1 MLSDL
6 SVISSPP
13 NLKSIPD
20 FEVKIKVDKTFM
32 SKFIAGKGA
41 LADTDNFTVITDDEG
56 VKVVIGYAE
65 INTNRV
71 TLPVETE
78 SYDTIENVSF
88 NANLFRDVLVAN
100 KECESATLE
109 VSSGGLAR
117 INFKIDEYDATY
129 YSGCRYRCV
138 METTYVDKSRVTV
151 RPIYKP
157 LAKDMIEKNHYSGR
171 LSSCRYPLGVFYKTD
186 NPHQFFD
193 ETEEKLIG
201 VACYGFPVGRRVVG
215 SIFKEEIIENKNVL
229 ELTRL
234 FIHDGVW

>member
-1 MLSDL
+1 MNKHSLNRFIDKYYLGGNCSSVVINSKGDKLSTRFITGDKNLLGELHMTGWNFDEADLGVYNTEQLVKLLSVLSENISMNLTKAGDKAVSLKISDTNSDVNYMLSDL

-20 FEVKIKVDKTFM
+20 FEVKIKVDKSFM
-32 SKFIAGKGA
+32 SKFVAGKGA
-41 LADTDNFTVITDDEG
+41 LTDTDNFTVITDDEG

-78 SYDTIENVSF
+78 SYDKIENVSF

-109 VSSGGLAR
+109 VSSQGLAR

-129 YSGCRYRCV
+129 YLV
-138 METTYVDKSRVTV
+138 AD
-151 RPIYKP
+151 
-157 LAKDMIEKNHYSGR
+157 
-171 LSSCRYPLGVFYKTD
+171 TD
-186 NPHQFFD
+186 
-193 ETEEKLIG
+193 
-201 VACYGFPVGRRVVG
+201 V
-215 SIFKEEIIENKNVL
+215 
-229 ELTRL
+229 
-234 FIHDGVW
+234 

>member
-1 MLSDL
+1 MNKHSLNRFIEKYYLGGNCSSVVINSKGDSLSTRFITGDKNLLGELSMTGWNFDKADLGVYNTEQLVKLLSVLSENITMNLTKAGDKAVSLKISDTNSDVNYMLSDL

-20 FEVKIKVDKTFM
+20 FEVKIKVDKSFM
-32 SKFIAGKGA
+32 SKFVAGKGA
-41 LADTDNFTVITDDEG
+41 LTDTDNFTVITDDDG

-78 SYDTIENVSF
+78 SYDKIENVSF

-109 VSSGGLAR
+109 VSSQGLAR

-129 YSGCRYRCV
+129 YLV
-138 METTYVDKSRVTV
+138 AD
-151 RPIYKP
+151 
-157 LAKDMIEKNHYSGR
+157 
-171 LSSCRYPLGVFYKTD
+171 TD
-186 NPHQFFD
+186 
-193 ETEEKLIG
+193 
-201 VACYGFPVGRRVVG
+201 V
-215 SIFKEEIIENKNVL
+215 
-229 ELTRL
+229 
-234 FIHDGVW
+234 

>member
-1 MLSDL
+1 MTGWSFDEADLGVYNTEQLVKLLSVLSENISMNLTKAGDKAVSLKISDTKSDVNYMLSDL

-20 FEVKIKVDKTFM
+20 FEVKIKVDKSFM
-32 SKFIAGKGA
+32 SKFVAGKGA
-41 LADTDNFTVITDDEG
+41 LTDTDNFTVITDDEG

-78 SYDTIENVSF
+78 SYDKIENVSF

-109 VSSGGLAR
+109 VSSQGLAR

-129 YSGCRYRCV
+129 YLV
-138 METTYVDKSRVTV
+138 AD
-151 RPIYKP
+151 
-157 LAKDMIEKNHYSGR
+157 
-171 LSSCRYPLGVFYKTD
+171 TD
-186 NPHQFFD
+186 
-193 ETEEKLIG
+193 
-201 VACYGFPVGRRVVG
+201 V
-215 SIFKEEIIENKNVL
+215 
-229 ELTRL
+229 
-234 FIHDGVW
+234 

>member
-1 MLSDL
+1 MTGWSFDEADLGVYNTEQLVKLLSVLSDNISMNLTKAGDKAVSLKISDTKSDVNYMLSDL

-20 FEVKIKVDKTFM
+20 FEVKIKVDKSFM

-41 LADTDNFTVITDDEG
+41 LTDTDNFTVITDDEG
-56 VKVVIGYAE
+56 VKIVIGYAE

-78 SYDTIENVSF
+78 SYDKIENVSF

-109 VSSGGLAR
+109 VSSQGLAR

-129 YSGCRYRCV
+129 YLV
-138 METTYVDKSRVTV
+138 AD
-151 RPIYKP
+151 
-157 LAKDMIEKNHYSGR
+157 
-171 LSSCRYPLGVFYKTD
+171 TD
-186 NPHQFFD
+186 
-193 ETEEKLIG
+193 
-201 VACYGFPVGRRVVG
+201 V
-215 SIFKEEIIENKNVL
+215 
-229 ELTRL
+229 
-234 FIHDGVW
+234 

>member
-1 MLSDL
+1 MNKHSLNRFIEKYYLGGNCSSVVINSKGDSLSTRFITGDKNLLGELNMTGWSFDEADLGVYNTEQLVKLLSVLSENITMNLTKAGDKAVSLKISDSKSDVNYMLSDL

-20 FEVKIKVDKTFM
+20 FEVKIKVDKSFM

-41 LADTDNFTVITDDEG
+41 LTDTDNFTVITDDDG

-78 SYDTIENVSF
+78 SYDKIENVSF
-88 NANLFRDVLVAN
+88 NAKLFRDVLVAN

-109 VSSGGLAR
+109 VSSQGLAR

-129 YSGCRYRCV
+129 Y
-138 METTYVDKSRVTV
+138 
-151 RPIYKP
+151 
-157 LAKDMIEKNHYSGR
+157 L
-171 LSSCRYPLGVFYKTD
+171 
-186 NPHQFFD
+186 
-193 ETEEKLIG
+193 
-201 VACYGFPVGRRVVG
+201 VAEQDV
-215 SIFKEEIIENKNVL
+215 
-229 ELTRL
+229 
-234 FIHDGVW
+234 

>member
-1 MLSDL
+1 MSENISMTLTQAGDKVVSLKISDSTSNVNYMLSDL

-20 FEVKIKVDKTFM
+20 FEVKIKVDKSFM
-32 SKFIAGKGA
+32 TKFVAGKGA
-41 LADTDNFTVITDDEG
+41 LADTDNFTVLTSEDG

-78 SYDTIENVSF
+78 SYDVIDNVSF

-129 YSGCRYRCV
+129 YLV
-138 METTYVDKSRVTV
+138 AETDV
-151 RPIYKP
+151 
-157 LAKDMIEKNHYSGR
+157 
-171 LSSCRYPLGVFYKTD
+171 
-186 NPHQFFD
+186 
-193 ETEEKLIG
+193 
-201 VACYGFPVGRRVVG
+201 
-215 SIFKEEIIENKNVL
+215 
-229 ELTRL
+229 
-234 FIHDGVW
+234 

>member
-1 MLSDL
+1 MNKHSLNRFIDKYYLSGNCSSVVINSKGDKLSTRFITGDKNLLGELHMTGWNFDEADLGVYNTEQLVKLLSVLSENISMNLTKAGDKAVSLKISDTKSDVNYMLSDL

-20 FEVKIKVDKTFM
+20 FEVKIKVDKSFM

-41 LADTDNFTVITDDEG
+41 LTDTDNFTVITDDEG
-56 VKVVIGYAE
+56 VKIVIGYAE

-78 SYDTIENVSF
+78 SYDKIDNVSF

-109 VSSGGLAR
+109 VSSQGLAR

-129 YSGCRYRCV
+129 YLV
-138 METTYVDKSRVTV
+138 AD
-151 RPIYKP
+151 
-157 LAKDMIEKNHYSGR
+157 
-171 LSSCRYPLGVFYKTD
+171 TD
-186 NPHQFFD
+186 
-193 ETEEKLIG
+193 
-201 VACYGFPVGRRVVG
+201 V
-215 SIFKEEIIENKNVL
+215 
-229 ELTRL
+229 
-234 FIHDGVW
+234 

>member
-1 MLSDL
+1 MNKHSLNRFIDKYYLGGNCSSVVINSKGNKLSTRFITGDKNLLGELHMTGWDFDEADLGVYNTEQLVKLLSVLSENISMNLTKAGDKAVSLKISDTKSDVNYMLSDL

-20 FEVKIKVDKTFM
+20 FEVKIKVDKSFM
-32 SKFIAGKGA
+32 SKFVAGKGA
-41 LADTDNFTVITDDEG
+41 LTDTDNFTVITDDDG

-78 SYDTIENVSF
+78 SYDKIENVSF

-109 VSSGGLAR
+109 VSSQGLAR

-129 YSGCRYRCV
+129 YLV
-138 METTYVDKSRVTV
+138 AD
-151 RPIYKP
+151 
-157 LAKDMIEKNHYSGR
+157 
-171 LSSCRYPLGVFYKTD
+171 TD
-186 NPHQFFD
+186 
-193 ETEEKLIG
+193 
-201 VACYGFPVGRRVVG
+201 V
-215 SIFKEEIIENKNVL
+215 
-229 ELTRL
+229 
-234 FIHDGVW
+234 

>member
-1 MLSDL
+1 MNKHSLNRFIDKYYLGGNCSSVVINSEGDKLSTRFITGDKNLLGELHMTGWDFDKADLGVYNTEQRIKLLSVLSENISMDLTKAGDKAVSLKISDTNSDVNYMLSDL

-20 FEVKIKVDKTFM
+20 FEVKIKVDKSFM
-32 SKFIAGKGA
+32 TKFVAGKGA
-41 LADTDNFTVITDDEG
+41 LADTDNFTVITSDDG
-56 VKVVIGYAE
+56 VKIVIGYAE

-78 SYDTIENVSF
+78 SYDKIENVSF

-129 YSGCRYRCV
+129 YLV
-138 METTYVDKSRVTV
+138 AD
-151 RPIYKP
+151 
-157 LAKDMIEKNHYSGR
+157 
-171 LSSCRYPLGVFYKTD
+171 TD
-186 NPHQFFD
+186 
-193 ETEEKLIG
+193 
-201 VACYGFPVGRRVVG
+201 V
-215 SIFKEEIIENKNVL
+215 
-229 ELTRL
+229 
-234 FIHDGVW
+234 

>member
-1 MLSDL
+1 MNKHSLNRFIEKYYLGGNCSSVVINSKGDSLSTRFITGDKNLLGELSMSGWSFDKADLGVYNTEQLVKLLSVLSDNISMNLTKAGDKAVSLKISDTKSDVNYMLSDL

-20 FEVKIKVDKTFM
+20 FEVKIKVDKSFM

-41 LADTDNFTVITDDEG
+41 LTDTDNFTVITDADG
-56 VKVVIGYAE
+56 VKIVIGYAE

-78 SYDTIENVSF
+78 SYDKIDNVSF

-109 VSSGGLAR
+109 VSSQGLAR

-129 YSGCRYRCV
+129 YLV
-138 METTYVDKSRVTV
+138 AD
-151 RPIYKP
+151 
-157 LAKDMIEKNHYSGR
+157 
-171 LSSCRYPLGVFYKTD
+171 TD
-186 NPHQFFD
+186 
-193 ETEEKLIG
+193 
-201 VACYGFPVGRRVVG
+201 V
-215 SIFKEEIIENKNVL
+215 
-229 ELTRL
+229 
-234 FIHDGVW
+234 

>member
-1 MLSDL
+1 MNKHSLNRFIDKYYLGGNCSSVVINSKGDKLSTRFITGDKNLLGELHMTGWNFDEADLGVYNTEQLVKLLSVLSENISMNLTKAGDKAVSLKISDTKSDVNYMLSDL

-20 FEVKIKVDKTFM
+20 FEVKIKVDKSFM
-32 SKFIAGKGA
+32 SKFVAGKGA
-41 LADTDNFTVITDDEG
+41 LTDTDNFTVITDDEG

-78 SYDTIENVSF
+78 SYDKIDNVSF

-129 YSGCRYRCV
+129 YLV
-138 METTYVDKSRVTV
+138 AD
-151 RPIYKP
+151 
-157 LAKDMIEKNHYSGR
+157 
-171 LSSCRYPLGVFYKTD
+171 TD
-186 NPHQFFD
+186 
-193 ETEEKLIG
+193 
-201 VACYGFPVGRRVVG
+201 V
-215 SIFKEEIIENKNVL
+215 
-229 ELTRL
+229 
-234 FIHDGVW
+234 

>member
-1 MLSDL
+1 MNKHSLNRFIDKYYLGGNCSSVVINSKGDKLSTRFITGDKNLLGELHMTGWNFDEADLGVYNTEQLVKLLSVLSENISMNLTKAGDKAVSLKISDTKSDVNYMLSDL

-20 FEVKIKVDKTFM
+20 FEVKIKVDKSFM
-32 SKFIAGKGA
+32 SKFVAGKGA
-41 LADTDNFTVITDDEG
+41 LTDTDNFTVITDDEG

-78 SYDTIENVSF
+78 SYDKIENVSF

-129 YSGCRYRCV
+129 YLV
-138 METTYVDKSRVTV
+138 AD
-151 RPIYKP
+151 
-157 LAKDMIEKNHYSGR
+157 
-171 LSSCRYPLGVFYKTD
+171 TD
-186 NPHQFFD
+186 
-193 ETEEKLIG
+193 
-201 VACYGFPVGRRVVG
+201 V
-215 SIFKEEIIENKNVL
+215 
-229 ELTRL
+229 
-234 FIHDGVW
+234 

>member
-1 MLSDL
+1 MNKHSLNRFIDKYYLGGNCSSVVINSKGDKLSTRFITGDKNLLGELHMTGWNFDEADLGVYNTEQLVKLLSVLSENISMNLTKAGDKAVSLKISDTKSDVNYMLSDL

-20 FEVKIKVDKTFM
+20 FEVKIKVDKSFM

-41 LADTDNFTVITDDEG
+41 LTDTDNFTVITDDDG
-56 VKVVIGYAE
+56 VKIVIGYAE

-78 SYDTIENVSF
+78 SYDKIENVSF

-109 VSSGGLAR
+109 VSSQGLAR

-129 YSGCRYRCV
+129 YLV
-138 METTYVDKSRVTV
+138 AD
-151 RPIYKP
+151 
-157 LAKDMIEKNHYSGR
+157 
-171 LSSCRYPLGVFYKTD
+171 TD
-186 NPHQFFD
+186 
-193 ETEEKLIG
+193 
-201 VACYGFPVGRRVVG
+201 V
-215 SIFKEEIIENKNVL
+215 
-229 ELTRL
+229 
-234 FIHDGVW
+234 

>member
-1 MLSDL
+1 MNKHSLSRFIDKYYLSGNCSSVVINSKGENLSTRFITGDKNLLGELTMTGWKFDDADLGVYNTEQLVKLLSVLSENVTMNLTKAGDKAVSLKISDSNSDVNYMLSDL

-20 FEVKIKVDKTFM
+20 FEVKIKVGRTFM

-41 LADTDNFTVITDDEG
+41 LADTDNFTVITGNDG
-56 VKVVIGYAE
+56 VKIVIGYAE

-78 SYDTIENVSF
+78 SYSVIDNVSF

-129 YSGCRYRCV
+129 YLV
-138 METTYVDKSRVTV
+138 AD
-151 RPIYKP
+151 
-157 LAKDMIEKNHYSGR
+157 
-171 LSSCRYPLGVFYKTD
+171 TD
-186 NPHQFFD
+186 
-193 ETEEKLIG
+193 
-201 VACYGFPVGRRVVG
+201 V
-215 SIFKEEIIENKNVL
+215 
-229 ELTRL
+229 
-234 FIHDGVW
+234 

>member
-1 MLSDL
+1 MNKHSLNRFIDKYYLGGNCSSVVINSKGDKLSTRFITGDKNLLGELHMTGWNFDEADLGVYNTEQLVKLLSVLSENISMNLTKAGDKAVSLKISDTKSDVNYMLSDL

-41 LADTDNFTVITDDEG
+41 LSDTDNFTVITDDEG

-78 SYDTIENVSF
+78 SYDKIENVSF

-109 VSSGGLAR
+109 ISSQGLSK
-117 INFKIDEYDATY
+117 INFKVDDYTSTSWLVGTSEID
-129 YSGCRYRCV
+129 
-138 METTYVDKSRVTV
+138 
-151 RPIYKP
+151 
-157 LAKDMIEKNHYSGR
+157 
-171 LSSCRYPLGVFYKTD
+171 
-186 NPHQFFD
+186 
-193 ETEEKLIG
+193 
-201 VACYGFPVGRRVVG
+201 
-215 SIFKEEIIENKNVL
+215 
-229 ELTRL
+229 
-234 FIHDGVW
+234 

>member
-1 MLSDL
+1 MNKHSLSRFIDKYYLGGNCSSVVINSKGDKLSTRFITGDKNLLGELHMTGWNFDEADLGVYNTEQLVKLLSVLSENISMNLTKAGDKAVSLKISDTKSDVNYMLSDL

-41 LADTDNFTVITDDEG
+41 LADTDNFTVITGDDG

-78 SYDTIENVSF
+78 SYDKIDNVSF

-129 YSGCRYRCV
+129 Y
-138 METTYVDKSRVTV
+138 
-151 RPIYKP
+151 
-157 LAKDMIEKNHYSGR
+157 L
-171 LSSCRYPLGVFYKTD
+171 
-186 NPHQFFD
+186 
-193 ETEEKLIG
+193 
-201 VACYGFPVGRRVVG
+201 VAEQDV
-215 SIFKEEIIENKNVL
+215 
-229 ELTRL
+229 
-234 FIHDGVW
+234 